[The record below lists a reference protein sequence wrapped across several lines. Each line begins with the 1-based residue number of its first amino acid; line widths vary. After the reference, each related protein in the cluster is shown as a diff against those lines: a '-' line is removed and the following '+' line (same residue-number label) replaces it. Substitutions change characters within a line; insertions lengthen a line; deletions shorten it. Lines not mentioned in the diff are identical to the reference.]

1 MTEGHMAGSERGQ
14 MLSDM
19 QDDLSDLHGE
29 GRLAEFLRQ
38 CQSQLVLHYGN
49 ASRKAQNWQAF
60 FRTVAAL
67 VAGLGLFGLL
77 CSIDVLTLAAL
88 KVPEP
93 VPLPTLEVVCVVAAA
108 GFVVVGLVLSYLKI
122 WLVWRSRA
130 EAYRQLKFRL
140 LVRPGF
146 WAGQEPPQGD
156 WQAWFG
162 RELQA
167 AHGLDRHQLEPLSR
181 QEPLGDLADALPET
195 GVAAADVRA
204 LADYYVRR
212 RLAAQTNYF
221 EDRASRKSFWDNPR
235 MLPFFFFG
243 GVACAVAHVIL
254 HEGAASFGF
263 LALSLFAPITWAA
276 IRTWRSANEF
286 ARNAARSRAKHTAL
300 TRYRDALL
308 VVSRADPPD
317 AARLFRLLALSEALL
332 VSEQREWLRLML
344 DAEWYG

>member
-1 MTEGHMAGSERGQ
+1 MAGSEHGP
-14 MLSDM
+14 MTNDM

-29 GRLAEFLRQ
+29 GRLALFLRQ

-49 ASRKAQNWQAF
+49 ASRKAQSWQTF
-60 FRTVAAL
+60 FRAVAAS

-77 CSIDVLTLAAL
+77 CSIGVLALAAL

-93 VPLPTLEVVCVVAAA
+93 GALPRLEVVCVVAAA
-108 GFVVVGLVLSYLKI
+108 AFVVVGLVLSYLKI

-162 RELQA
+162 RQLQA
-167 AHGLDRHQLEPLSR
+167 VHGLDRHQLEPRSR
-181 QEPLGDLADALPET
+181 EEPLGDLAEAPAKT
-195 GVAAADVRA
+195 GIAAADLRA
-204 LADYYVRR
+204 LVDYYVRR
-212 RLAAQTNYF
+212 RLAAQIDYF
-221 EDRASRKSFWDNPR
+221 EGRASRKSFWDNPR
-235 MLPFFFFG
+235 MLPLFFFG

-254 HEGAASFGF
+254 HEGAASFVF

-286 ARNAARSRAKHTAL
+286 TRNAARSKAKHTAL
-300 TRYRDALL
+300 TRYRDAILA
-308 VVSRADPPD
+308 VSGADSPD
-317 AARLFRLLALSEALL
+317 AARIFQLLALSEALL